1 MNDQDLHYI
10 TLYVRRRQ
18 TVSSRGGRLNRC
30 QSNSLNS
37 LSCFLLC
44 LCVPAIF
51 LARLFKYTTCL
62 VMVVFSA
69 LHIYHYIC
77 INTTVET
84 RYLELGYLEL
94 AIWNSVISN
103 QVIWNSVISN
113 QVISNQVISN
123 SVIWNQVISNSV
135 IWNQVISNQV
145 IWNSVISNQVI
156 SNSPLSRT
164 IFCFPWP
171 KLTPVI
177 SNSNDE
183 VDEQTSKCVRTQ
195 LESVL
200 KRH

>member
-1 MNDQDLHYI
+1 MSDQDLHYI

-113 QVISNQVISN
+113 QVISN
-123 SVIWNQVISNSV
+123 
-135 IWNQVISNQV
+135 
-145 IWNSVISNQVI
+145 
-156 SNSPLSRT
+156 SPLSRT